1 MLNIVQWKNLIDN
14 CKFDEKVG
22 IRIAKITGNEEF
34 STFITVISPNKFVKP
49 HYHNHGDEHYHII
62 SGKGKIILKKIE
74 DNQEK
79 SYLVNGK
86 ESFVVPEKTIHQLI
100 NIGTDDLILMFSCS
114 MSHLNNDRF
123 FANESV

>member
-1 MLNIVQWKNLIDN
+1 MLDIIQWKNLINN

-22 IRIAKITGNEEF
+22 IRIAKIAGNDEF
-34 STFITVISPNKFVKP
+34 STFITVISPNKCVKP

-62 SGKGKIILKKIE
+62 SGNGKIILKSIE

-123 FANESV
+123 FADEPV

>member
-1 MLNIVQWKNLIDN
+1 MLAIIQWKNLINN

-22 IRIAKITGNEEF
+22 IRIAKIAGNEEF
-34 STFITVISPNKFVKP
+34 STFITVISPNKWVKP

-62 SGKGKIILKKIE
+62 SGNGKIILKNIE
-74 DNQEK
+74 DHQEK
-79 SYLVNGK
+79 SYLVNGN

-114 MSHLNNDRF
+114 MSHLSNDRF
-123 FANESV
+123 FASEPI